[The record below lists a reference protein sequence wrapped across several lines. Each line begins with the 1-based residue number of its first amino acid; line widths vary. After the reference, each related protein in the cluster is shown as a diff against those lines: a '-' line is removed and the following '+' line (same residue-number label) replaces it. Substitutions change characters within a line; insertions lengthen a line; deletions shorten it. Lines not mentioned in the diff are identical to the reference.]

1 MINYLLSNPLFFA
14 IWAVALVVAVTIHEF
29 AHAFMADR
37 LGDPTPKINGRVTLN
52 PLAHL
57 DPIGTLAILI
67 ANIGWGKPVP
77 YDPYNLANPKRDS
90 LLISLAGPASNFI
103 LASLLALLLRFS
115 PVLTMI
121 VLPMIMINVGLG
133 VFNLLPIPPLD
144 GSKILSGLLPG
155 MKSVEWD
162 DFSQRYGLYLLI
174 GLLLP
179 LVGGQSIASLII
191 SPIINF
197 LINLLVG

>member
-29 AHAFMADR
+29 AHAFIADR

-57 DPIGTLAILI
+57 DPVGTLAILI

-115 PVLTMI
+115 PVPTMI
-121 VLPMIMINVGLG
+121 VLPMIMINIGLG

-162 DFSQRYGLYLLI
+162 DFAGR
-174 GLLLP
+174 
-179 LVGGQSIASLII
+179 
-191 SPIINF
+191 
-197 LINLLVG
+197 